1 MARTTALS
9 ECKVNDTAAEA
20 LVRRVL
26 IYPRQAPVRRSRRPT
41 TVRSRLCTNCST
53 VAAKG
58 ADMASADGTTRGLL
72 NSVTEFVRDHRRAR
86 SDDNGKDSTW
96 FGAGAALKQKPSTK
110 P

>member
-1 MARTTALS
+1 
-9 ECKVNDTAAEA
+9 
-20 LVRRVL
+20 
-26 IYPRQAPVRRSRRPT
+26 
-41 TVRSRLCTNCST
+41 
-53 VAAKG
+53 
-58 ADMASADGTTRGLL
+58 MASADGTTRGLL